1 MDVIE
6 AIRSRRSIRSYKDKP
21 IEDEKL
27 KAILESARLSP
38 SASNRQERKFVVVT
52 DKAMREKLVDAA
64 HGQRFVGQA
73 PVVIVACA
81 TETTHIMP
89 CEEPSYPIDMAIAVD
104 HITLEAVEQGLGTC
118 WIGAF
123 KQDEVKK
130 LLGIPDNVRVVAL
143 LPLGYPDGTPDPR
156 PRKSLDE
163 TVSYEFWK

>member
-1 MDVIE
+1 MDVIK

-163 TVSYEFWK
+163 IVSYEIWK

>member
-1 MDVIE
+1 MDVME
-6 AIRSRRSIRSYKDKP
+6 AIKSRRSIRSYKDKP

-38 SASNRQERKFVVVT
+38 SARNCQERKFVIVT
-52 DKAMREKLVDAA
+52 NKAMREKLVDAA
-64 HGQRFVGQA
+64 HGQKFVGQA

-89 CEEPSYPIDMAIAVD
+89 CEELSYPIDMAIAVD

-163 TVSYEFWK
+163 TVSYEFWE

>member
-1 MDVIE
+1 MDVME
-6 AIRSRRSIRSYKDKP
+6 AIKSRRSIRSYKDKP
-21 IEDEKL
+21 IEEEKL

-52 DKAMREKLVDAA
+52 DKAMREKLADAA

-81 TETTHIMP
+81 TETARIMP

-123 KQDEVKK
+123 KQDDVKK
-130 LLGIPDNVRVVAL
+130 LLGIPDNAKVIAL
-143 LPLGYPDGTPDPR
+143 LPLGYPDETPEPR

>member
-1 MDVIE
+1 MDVME
-6 AIRSRRSIRSYKDKP
+6 AIKSRRSIRNYKDKP
-21 IEDEKL
+21 VEDEKL

-38 SASNRQERKFVVVT
+38 SASNRQERKFVVIK

-81 TETTHIMP
+81 TETARIMP

-123 KQDEVKK
+123 KQDDVKK
-130 LLGIPDNVRVVAL
+130 LLGIPDNAKVIAL
-143 LPLGYPDGTPDPR
+143 LPLGYPDETPEPR